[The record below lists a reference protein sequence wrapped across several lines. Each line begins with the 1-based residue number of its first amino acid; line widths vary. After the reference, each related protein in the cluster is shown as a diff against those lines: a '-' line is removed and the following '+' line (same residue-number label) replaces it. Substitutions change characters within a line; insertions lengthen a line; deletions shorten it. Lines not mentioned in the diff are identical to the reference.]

1 MNARDRLAAVL
12 APDVVAA
19 LEELVTEQ
27 VAEAAAAAGN
37 GDRSPWLSVRDA
49 AGYLGVSER
58 TLNREIAR
66 GRVRSETVGRRR
78 ILHRDELDNYM
89 KGDGG
94 GVAPAAPPRRPE
106 GV

>member
-1 MNARDRLAAVL
+1 MTARERLAAAL

-19 LEELVTEQ
+19 LEELVAEH
-27 VAEAAAAAGN
+27 VAEATAAAGN

-49 AGYLGVSER
+49 ANYLGVSER

-78 ILHRDELDNYM
+78 ILHRAELDNYV
-89 KGDGG
+89 KSGGG
-94 GVAPAAPPRRPE
+94 GVARTAPPRRSE

>member
-1 MNARDRLAAVL
+1 MTARERLAAAL

-19 LEELVTEQ
+19 LEELVAEH
-27 VAEAAAAAGN
+27 VAEAAAAAN

-78 ILHRDELDNYM
+78 ILHRDELDNYV
-89 KGDGG
+89 KSGGG
-94 GVAPAAPPRRPE
+94 GVARTAPPRRSE